1 MIGNLLNILLGL
13 WLAYS
18 AIFANPAGAMNN
30 LALAASAIAVIIFAI
45 WARQTDV
52 MDWPSRTNIVLGAP
66 LLLVAATRWAVGVA
80 PLVCFWIILLIGIAI
95 AIAAMWSMLYRP
107 ETAQSASNE
116 LAVGRS
122 GTRAR
127 GFRG

>member
-13 WLAYS
+13 WLAHS

-30 LALAASAIAVIIFAI
+30 LALAASAIAVIVFAV

-52 MDWPSRTNIVLGAP
+52 MDWPSGTNIVLGAT

-107 ETAQSASNE
+107 ETARTAAS
-116 LAVGRS
+116 S
-122 GTRAR
+122 
-127 GFRG
+127 